1 MRKLKLDILQKGLPG
16 ITPIMGAYY
25 MEAAIVSLMKNGHTS
40 GVILAV
46 NGDYKLSCE
55 ISWEVPVDNNIIN
68 SWKEEKVSTAHGA
81 VGIALCLL
89 LELFD
94 YTTFE
99 EGIYGTGIDFWLGKG
114 ELANNQVSFFQR
126 EARVEISGIF
136 KETKENSINMR
147 VNKKKKQISSSDKT
161 KLDGWVIVVEFETP
175 KSKIV
180 KK

>member
-25 MEAAIVSLMKNGHTS
+25 MEAAIVCLVKNGHTS
-40 GVILAV
+40 GVVLEV
-46 NGDYKLSCE
+46 TGDYQLSFE
-55 ISWEVPVDNNIIN
+55 ISWDLPIDKNTID
-68 SWKEEKVSTAHGA
+68 SWREEKIATSHGA

-99 EGIYGTGIDFWLGKG
+99 EGLYGTGIDFWLGKG
-114 ELANNQVSFFQR
+114 ILANNQISLYQR
-126 EARVEISGIF
+126 EARVEVSGIF
-136 KETKENSINMR
+136 KETKTNTIKMR
-147 VNKKKKQISSSDKT
+147 VNKKKEQITPSDKT
-161 KLDGWVIVVEFETP
+161 KLDGWIVVVEFEKP